1 MLTYIDY
8 GTDFVDQGKGNEE
21 EWLDWID
28 WGDLDAG
35 AGGSGSGSS

>member
-1 MLTYIDY
+1 MGKPFTQISNFGD
-8 GTDFVDQGKGNEE
+8 GKGNEE